1 MDFHGQFRFTKW
13 KFSQLPWSN
22 SDQSTSQPVKAQMK
36 SRTFLVGPEA
46 GGVAG
51 SGING
56 DFSQVTLYGEQQ
68 NSWDVNGWSSP
79 QKYL

>member
-13 KFSQLPWSN
+13 NVSQLLWSN
-22 SDQSTSQPVKAQMK
+22 NDQSTSQPVKAQMK

-51 SGING
+51 SGIDG
-56 DFSQVTLYGEQQ
+56 DFSQVTDGMV
-68 NSWDVNGWSSP
+68 NSKIAGM
-79 QKYL
+79 